1 MYTKKPILFSL
12 QGWRRRVLYL
22 VISETLAIGIS
33 SLGLAALSDQSIAHS
48 SVMAVTGS
56 VVAVLWSWLFNHW
69 FELWEFKQLSVHRT
83 LLRRVFHSLGFEIP
97 LLIIFTLLFAW
108 WFEIT
113 YAKAFVM
120 DIAVTVFFLIGTFV
134 FTWIFDLIFD
144 QPRQNQD

>member
-1 MYTKKPILFSL
+1 M
-12 QGWRRRVLYL
+12 LYL

-33 SLGLAALSDQSIAHS
+33 SLGLSALSDQSIAHS

-83 LLRRVFHSLGFEIP
+83 LLRRVFHALGFEIP
-97 LLIIFTLLFAW
+97 LLIIFTVLFAW

-113 YAKAFVM
+113 YVKAFVM

>member
-1 MYTKKPILFSL
+1 M
-12 QGWRRRVLYL
+12 LYL

-33 SLGLAALSDQSIAHS
+33 SLGLSALSDQSIAHS

-83 LLRRVFHSLGFEIP
+83 LLRRVCHALGFEIP
-97 LLIIFTLLFAW
+97 LLIIFTVLFAW